1 MAVLSLRFHQQTVIN
16 NKAMTYKTISLLL
29 IVVSGGV
36 AQSPFLV
43 DESGNFLGY
52 LNQNPYDL
60 YSVSNPDGPYGSEYS
75 LYSINNPDGPNGSE
89 YFPNGVANS
98 TYLKA
103 GPRIFSANRRFLGR
117 LNNNDTD
124 LQSVNNPDGIYGSDT
139 SYYSINNPDGPY
151 GSPFSPRSA
160 NYPYGLNKL
169 GQISPTAVTYW
180 TPASKTAAIN
190 NMAWETVAT
199 TPTRYAT
206 LQEQRIN
213 ENMRSELNQSY
224 NLREKEIH
232 QDKITFDKEFE
243 LNEKALRVE
252 HKQTAEEIYKILN
265 DFKVQDEEGRC
276 AVIYW
281 RYTKEIRQIANETC
295 KAIDKLVDNNETQKA
310 HTYQTPHLFFDCFP
324 KEERPVIQKEVKKLV
339 DEYKSLAL

>member
-1 MAVLSLRFHQQTVIN
+1 M
-16 NKAMTYKTISLLL
+16 KYMTISLCL

-75 LYSINNPDGPNGSE
+75 LYSVNNPDGPNGSE
-89 YFPNGVANS
+89 YFPNGAANE
-98 TYLKA
+98 TYLNA

-117 LNNNDTD
+117 LNNNDAD
-124 LQSVNNPDGIYGSDT
+124 LQSVNNPDGVYGSDT

-151 GSPFSPRSA
+151 GSPFSPLSA

-190 NMAWETVAT
+190 NATWETVANT
-199 TPTRYAT
+199 ATHYAS
-206 LQEQRIN
+206 LEEQRIN
-213 ENMRSELNQSY
+213 Y

-252 HKQTAEEIYKILN
+252 HQQTAKEIYKILN
-265 DFKVQDEEGRC
+265 DFKAQDEEDRC
-276 AVIYW
+276 AEIYW

-295 KAIDKLVDNNETQKA
+295 KAIDNLVDNNETQKA
-310 HTYQTPHLFFDCFP
+310 HTYQTPQLFFDCFP
-324 KEERPVIQKEVKKLV
+324 KEERPVIEKEVKKLV